1 LLQATEIEKA
11 KAVAERALK
20 TINYR
25 KEQEK
30 FNIWVGLLNLENL
43 YGTKESLQK
52 TLTEALQL
60 NDAYK
65 VRVVLYRNV

>member
-1 LLQATEIEKA
+1 M
-11 KAVAERALK
+11 AERALK